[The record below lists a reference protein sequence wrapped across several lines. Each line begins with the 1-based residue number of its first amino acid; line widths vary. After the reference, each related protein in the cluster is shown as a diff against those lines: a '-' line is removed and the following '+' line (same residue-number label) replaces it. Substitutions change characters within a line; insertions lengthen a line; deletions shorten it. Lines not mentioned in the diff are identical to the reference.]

1 MSGMRVSI
9 SGVGK
14 ALPKRVV
21 TNAEIA
27 SRLGV
32 DSDWIESRT
41 GIRERRFAARS
52 ESTSTLAIAAGRQ
65 ALESARTTGERLDLI
80 LVATCTPDHLFP
92 PTAAIVQKAL
102 GAEGAGAMDV
112 NGACSGFIYS
122 LALAGGLLGAGTHER
137 ILIVGADVLSHH
149 INLDDP
155 VTAPLF
161 GDGAGAVVL
170 ERSDSGEPMEIELG
184 ADGEGA
190 QHVIIPAGGS
200 GIPTS
205 AQTLDRGLHWIR
217 MAGREVYRSAVRMM
231 SSLGE
236 HLGNSGFELLI
247 AHQANRRI
255 LVECAEQLG
264 VPSEKLFINIDRYGN
279 TSAASIPIAICEAWE
294 TGRLTPGVR
303 LLLLAFGAGYTWAG
317 AKLRWNLPSPAA
329 SDSSH
334 DSDRIETSLSGVPR

>member
-1 MSGMRVSI
+1 
-9 SGVGK
+9 
-14 ALPKRVV
+14 
-21 TNAEIA
+21 
-27 SRLGV
+27 
-32 DSDWIESRT
+32 
-41 GIRERRFAARS
+41 
-52 ESTSTLAIAAGRQ
+52 
-65 ALESARTTGERLDLI
+65 
-80 LVATCTPDHLFP
+80 
-92 PTAAIVQKAL
+92 
-102 GAEGAGAMDV
+102 MDV
-112 NGACSGFIYS
+112 NAACSGFIYS
-122 LALAGGLLGAGTHER
+122 LALAGGLLTSGTHER

-170 ERSDSGEPMEIELG
+170 EKSDSVAPMAVELG

-200 GIPTS
+200 CIPTS
-205 AQTLDRGLHWIR
+205 PQTIDRGLHWIR

-236 HLGNSGFELLI
+236 NLGNDGFELLI

-255 LVECAEQLG
+255 LIECAEQLG
-264 VPSEKLFINIDRYGN
+264 VPEEKLFVNIDKYGN

-294 TGRLTPGVR
+294 TGRLSIGDR

-317 AKLRWNLPSPAA
+317 AKLQWTLPPAGPA
-329 SDSSH
+329 LSTRDPAH
-334 DSDRIETSLSGVPR
+334 AETTLSGVPS